1 MHTVIVGG
9 GIAGLWLADQLSIRG
24 DRVTVL
30 EKYDYLGGRI
40 VTAKDGYE
48 IGAGRLHTSH
58 HRLRSLIRRFHL
70 HTVPIGG
77 TTLWMPLATG
87 VPEPNTFDATWAA
100 VLSVMRRLPPET
112 LATHTLATLAADT
125 MGPAAATALLNQYP
139 YRTETELQRADVG
152 IRAFDTE
159 MRSQAGFMVVREG
172 LSAVVRGLETAC
184 RKRGVMFH
192 LNTEVANVQRHGDG
206 CIVRVRKGD
215 PIVADR
221 VVLALHASA
230 LRHLPVCQNLEPLRH
245 VGMAPLTRIYAKF
258 TDPWPLAGKVVTD
271 SPIRY
276 IIPINP
282 AAGLIMIS
290 YTDDRDT
297 AIWHGL
303 KGDALRDKMH
313 AELLRLFAEVP
324 EMEWIRPYEWTDG
337 TTYWRPGT
345 YDVEAASRAIMN
357 PRPVFLPQ
365 LYICGESFS
374 PYKQAWMEGALE
386 HAAALLRTHLQPK

>member
-1 MHTVIVGG
+1 
-9 GIAGLWLADQLSIRG
+9 
-24 DRVTVL
+24 
-30 EKYDYLGGRI
+30 
-40 VTAKDGYE
+40 
-48 IGAGRLHTSH
+48 
-58 HRLRSLIRRFHL
+58 
-70 HTVPIGG
+70 
-77 TTLWMPLATG
+77 
-87 VPEPNTFDATWAA
+87 
-100 VLSVMRRLPPET
+100 
-112 LATHTLATLAADT
+112 
-125 MGPAAATALLNQYP
+125 MGPAAATALLDQYP
-139 YRTETELQRADVG
+139 YRTETEKQRADVG
-152 IRAFDTE
+152 IHAFDTE
-159 MRSQAGFMVVREG
+159 MRSQDGFMVVREG
-172 LSAVVRGLETAC
+172 LSAVIRGLETAC
-184 RKRGVMFH
+184 RKRGVVFH
-192 LNTEVANVQRHGDG
+192 LNTEVANVQRHGEG

-215 PIVADR
+215 PVAADR

-230 LRHLPVCQNLEPLRH
+230 LRHLPVCHNLEPLRH

-258 TDPWPLAGKVVTD
+258 TDPWPLEGKVVTD

-282 AAGLIMIS
+282 ATGLLMIS

-303 KGDALRDKMH
+303 KGDALRDKMR

-374 PYKQAWMEGALE
+374 PYKQAWIEGALD